1 VFFNCVFDD
10 LYVSDV
16 LLEVLLRLLFL
27 RFGLEFNA
35 DWEDGFSGAALVIL
49 VLI

>member
-1 VFFNCVFDD
+1 MFFNCVFDD
-10 LYVSDV
+10 LYVSDI
-16 LLEVLLRLLFL
+16 LLEVLLRFLFL

-35 DWEDGFSGAALVIL
+35 DWEDGFSGDVLIIL